1 MGPCGRLP
9 REGAEG
15 WRAGLPI
22 LKEEAVTKRCQ
33 ASPASCQWGSFLLDG
48 DVSLFLEKRLFLL
61 GRLVLA
67 LLCLVAQTEPKNHD
81 QNKSRR

>member
-1 MGPCGRLP
+1 MVALPEEHGQGGALWPAAQRRGRGL
-9 REGAEG
+9 EGGAAHPEG
-15 WRAGLPI
+15 GG
-22 LKEEAVTKRCQ
+22 
-33 ASPASCQWGSFLLDG
+33 SGGSFLLDG

-67 LLCLVAQTEPKNHD
+67 LLCLMAQTEPKNHD